1 MSPVLHALSFRH
13 GRCDSAH
20 HDRSLAKYSFFV
32 EEHTSDVYLY
42 SMYIVLEATKAMD
55 DVTPTESSP
64 EDEASSSPPPA
75 PATASHGRRKWLL
88 GVLTLVFLLAGGA
101 YGTYWVL
108 IGRFEESTDDAYVAG
123 NTVALTTRVI
133 GTVTAIRADN
143 TQRVQEGQP
152 LVQLDSTDARI
163 ALEQTEAQLAQ
174 AVRQVQ
180 GLYQSEAQ
188 QEANV
193 SLQKA
198 RLAQSRSDYQR
209 DRNLVRQK
217 YVSTQDY
224 QHSGTQVDVD
234 RAGLE
239 VAEHQFAATRAAVAK
254 TELANHP
261 QVRLAAANLRD
272 AYVALQRT
280 TIRAPVTGYV
290 DKRSVQVG
298 ERVSPGTP
306 LMAIVPLKQ
315 IWIEANYKEPQ
326 LRNLRIGQ
334 SVSLTSDLYG
344 GQVDYRGRV
353 IGLGAGTGSAFAVLP
368 PQNATGNW
376 IKVVQ
381 RVPVRIGL
389 EPGEVDAHPLRI
401 GLSMEATVD
410 THDRSGTIL
419 RADPQPRDVYVT
431 HVYQDE
437 DKGAGALVSRIIH
450 QNTVMALPT
459 KVTAPTTS
467 GTHAA
472 EGIHVI
478 HKDRAKI
485 TRRMAAGLPH
495 SAQAD
500 PPGDD

>member
-1 MSPVLHALSFRH
+1 M
-13 GRCDSAH
+13 
-20 HDRSLAKYSFFV
+20 
-32 EEHTSDVYLY
+32 E
-42 SMYIVLEATKAMD
+42 
-55 DVTPTESSP
+55 DVTPTGSSP
-64 EDEASSSPPPA
+64 QDEASSPA
-75 PATASHGRRKWLL
+75 PASHGRRKWLL
-88 GVLTLVFLLAGGA
+88 GVLTLVFLLGGGA
-101 YGTYWVL
+101 YGTYWAL

-123 NTVALTTRVI
+123 NTVPLTTRVI

-152 LVQLDSTDARI
+152 LVLLDSTDARI
-163 ALEQTEAQLAQ
+163 ALKQTEARLAQ
-174 AVRQVQ
+174 KVREVQ
-180 GLYQSEAQ
+180 GLYQTEAQ
-188 QEANV
+188 QEAQV
-193 SLQKA
+193 FLEQAK
-198 RLAQSRSDYQR
+198 LAQAKIDYR
-209 DRNLVRQK
+209 RNHNLVVRNS
-217 YVSTQDY
+217 VSVEEF

-234 RAGLE
+234 QANLE
-239 VAEHQFAATRAAVAK
+239 LAEHHLAAARAAVAN

-272 AYVALQRT
+272 AYIALKRT

-298 ERVSPGTP
+298 ERVSPGKP

-315 IWIEANYKEPQ
+315 LWVDANFKESQ
-326 LRNLRIGQ
+326 LRNVRTGQ
-334 SVSLTSDLYG
+334 PVSLTSDLYG
-344 GQVDYRGRV
+344 GNVVYHGRV

-389 EPGEVDAHPLRI
+389 DRKEVDAHPLRI

-410 THDRSGTIL
+410 THDRSGTVL

-437 DKGAGALVSRIIH
+437 DKGAGALISRIIQ

-459 KVTAPTTS
+459 RVTAPPTS
-467 GTHAA
+467 GTQAA
-472 EGIHVI
+472 EGMQFIDNH
-478 HKDRAKI
+478 RADATKG
-485 TRRMAAGLPH
+485 MNAGLPH
-495 SAQAD
+495 STQAD
-500 PPGDD
+500 PPGHD

>member
-1 MSPVLHALSFRH
+1 
-13 GRCDSAH
+13 
-20 HDRSLAKYSFFV
+20 
-32 EEHTSDVYLY
+32 
-42 SMYIVLEATKAMD
+42 MD

-64 EDEASSSPPPA
+64 EDEATSSPVPPPA
-75 PATASHGRRKWLL
+75 PASHGRRKWLL
-88 GVLTLVFLLAGGA
+88 GVLTLVFILGGGA
-101 YGTYWVL
+101 YGTYWAL

-123 NTVALTTRVI
+123 NTVPLTTRVI

-152 LVQLDSTDARI
+152 LVLLDTTDARI
-163 ALEQTEAQLAQ
+163 ALEQSEARLAQ

-180 GLYQSEAQ
+180 SLYQTEAQ
-188 QEANV
+188 QDANV
-193 SLQKA
+193 SLQRA
-198 RLAQSRSDYQR
+198 RLAQSRSDYRR
-209 DRNLVRQK
+209 DRDLIHRNF
-217 YVSTQDY
+217 VSAQDY

-239 VAEHQFAATRAAVAK
+239 VAEHQLAATRAAVAN
-254 TELANHP
+254 TELADHP

-272 AYVALQRT
+272 AYVALKRT
-280 TIRAPVTGYV
+280 TIRVPVTGYV
-290 DKRSVQVG
+290 DKRNVQVG

-306 LMAIVPLKQ
+306 LMAIVPLDQ
-315 IWIEANYKEPQ
+315 LWVDANFKESQ
-326 LRNLRIGQ
+326 LRNVRTGQ
-334 SVSLTSDLYG
+334 PVNLTSDLYG
-344 GQVDYRGRV
+344 GSVVYHGRV

-389 EPGEVDAHPLRI
+389 EPGEVAAHPLRI
-401 GLSMEATVD
+401 GLSMEAVID
-410 THDRSGTIL
+410 THDRSGAIL

-437 DKGAGALVSRIIH
+437 DKGAGALISRIIQ
-450 QNTVMALPT
+450 QNTVMAVPT
-459 KVTAPTTS
+459 KVTAPAAS

-472 EGIHVI
+472 EDIHVT
-478 HKDRAKI
+478 HKDRAKSA
-485 TRRMAAGLPH
+485 RRMTAGLSR

-500 PPGDD
+500 PPGHD

>member
-1 MSPVLHALSFRH
+1 
-13 GRCDSAH
+13 
-20 HDRSLAKYSFFV
+20 
-32 EEHTSDVYLY
+32 
-42 SMYIVLEATKAMD
+42 MD
-55 DVTPTESSP
+55 DITPTESSLG
-64 EDEASSSPPPA
+64 DGVSSSTERPP
-75 PATASHGRRKWLL
+75 ASHGRGKWLL
-88 GVLTLVFLLAGGA
+88 GVLTLVFLLGGAA
-101 YGTYWVL
+101 YGTYWAL

-123 NTVALTTRVI
+123 NTVPLTTRVI

-152 LVQLDSTDARI
+152 LVLLDSTDARI
-163 ALEQTEAQLAQ
+163 ALEQAEARLAQ
-174 AVRQVQ
+174 AVREVQ
-180 GLYQSEAQ
+180 GLYQTEAQ
-188 QEANV
+188 QDANV
-193 SLQKA
+193 SLQRA
-198 RLAQSRSDYQR
+198 RLAQSRSDYRR
-209 DRNLVRQK
+209 DRDLIHRNF
-217 YVSTQDY
+217 VSAQDY

-239 VAEHQFAATRAAVAK
+239 VAEHQLAATRAAVAN
-254 TELANHP
+254 TELTDHP

-272 AYVALQRT
+272 AYIALKRT
-280 TIRAPVTGYV
+280 TIRVPVTGYV

-298 ERVSPGTP
+298 ERVSPGKP
-306 LMAIVPLKQ
+306 LMAIVPLNQ
-315 IWIEANYKEPQ
+315 IWVDANFKESQ
-326 LRNLRIGQ
+326 LRNVRTGQ
-334 SVSLTSDLYG
+334 PVSLTSDLYG
-344 GQVDYRGRV
+344 GNVVYHGRV

-389 EPGEVDAHPLRI
+389 NPKEVDAHPLRI

-410 THDRSGTIL
+410 THDRSGAVL

-437 DKGAGALVSRIIH
+437 DKGAGALISRIIQ

-459 KVTAPTTS
+459 KVTAPAAS

-472 EGIHVI
+472 EDTYVI
-478 HKDRAKI
+478 HKDRAKSA
-485 TRRMAAGLPH
+485 RRMTAGLAR

-500 PPGDD
+500 PPSHD

>member
-1 MSPVLHALSFRH
+1 
-13 GRCDSAH
+13 
-20 HDRSLAKYSFFV
+20 
-32 EEHTSDVYLY
+32 
-42 SMYIVLEATKAMD
+42 MD

-64 EDEASSSPPPA
+64 EDEATSSPVPPPA
-75 PATASHGRRKWLL
+75 AASHGRRKWLL
-88 GVLTLVFLLAGGA
+88 GVLTLVFILGGGA
-101 YGTYWVL
+101 YGTYWAL

-123 NTVALTTRVI
+123 NTVPLTTRVI

-152 LVQLDSTDARI
+152 LVLLDTTDARI
-163 ALEQTEAQLAQ
+163 ALEQSEARLAQ

-180 GLYQSEAQ
+180 SLYQTEAQ
-188 QEANV
+188 QDANV
-193 SLQKA
+193 SLQRA
-198 RLAQSRSDYQR
+198 RLAQSRSDYRR
-209 DRNLVRQK
+209 DRDLIHRNF
-217 YVSTQDY
+217 VSAQDY

-239 VAEHQFAATRAAVAK
+239 VAEHQLAATRAAVAN
-254 TELANHP
+254 TELADHP

-272 AYVALQRT
+272 AYVALKRT
-280 TIRAPVTGYV
+280 TIRVPVTGYV
-290 DKRSVQVG
+290 DKRNVQVG

-306 LMAIVPLKQ
+306 LMAIVPLDQ
-315 IWIEANYKEPQ
+315 LWVDANFKESQ
-326 LRNLRIGQ
+326 LRNVRTGQ
-334 SVSLTSDLYG
+334 PVNLTSDLYG
-344 GQVDYRGRV
+344 GSVVYHGRV

-389 EPGEVDAHPLRI
+389 EPGEVAAHPLRI
-401 GLSMEATVD
+401 GLSMEAVID
-410 THDRSGTIL
+410 THDRSGAIL

-437 DKGAGALVSRIIH
+437 DKGAGALISRIIQ
-450 QNTVMALPT
+450 QNTVMAVPS
-459 KVTAPTTS
+459 KVTAPAAS

-472 EGIHVI
+472 EDIHVT
-478 HKDRAKI
+478 HKDRAKSA
-485 TRRMAAGLPH
+485 RRMTAGLSR

-500 PPGDD
+500 PPGHD